1 MQISLKNKKA
11 LVGGSTS
18 GLGKATAMQ
27 LAECGASVTLLARNE
42 DKLKSVMNELQ
53 TESGQKHNYVI
64 ADFSKLEEFKEIIS
78 AYFKS
83 NTIDILVNNTNGPVS
98 GNIFDKNTDDYKTAF
113 NLLFQTVCFTTM
125 EALPNMQNNNFG
137 RIINVSSMSVKE
149 PIQHLV
155 LSNTIRASL
164 ITWSKTLAS
173 EVACNNITVNN
184 LITGYF
190 ATERLNHLIETQSKN
205 LNIEFDNYKA
215 KLEEQIPMK
224 RLGKPEE
231 YGYLS
236 AFLASDFA
244 SYITGTNIPID
255 GGYLKSI

>member
-1 MQISLKNKKA
+1 
-11 LVGGSTS
+11 V
-18 GLGKATAMQ
+18 
-27 LAECGASVTLLARNE
+27 V
-42 DKLKSVMNELQ
+42 
-53 TESGQKHNYVI
+53 
-64 ADFSKLEEFKEIIS
+64 ADFSKLEEFKVIIS
-78 AYFKS
+78 DYFKS
-83 NTIDILVNNTNGPVS
+83 NTIDILVNNTNGPAS
-98 GNIFDKNTDDYKTAF
+98 GTIFDKNIDDYQTAF

-125 EALPNMQNNNFG
+125 EALTNMLTNKFG

-164 ITWSKTLAS
+164 ITWSKTLAV
-173 EVACNNITVNN
+173 EVAKSNITVNN

-190 ATERLNHLIETQSKN
+190 ATERLNHLIDIQAKN
-205 LNIEFDNYKA
+205 LKIEFDEYRT

-231 YGYLS
+231 YGYLA
-236 AFLASDFA
+236 AFLASDYA